1 MDENIQETKDIK
13 DEPIKEEKKDEI
25 FQKNN
30 YDIDSP
36 EQNLMTIND
45 EKKNKFEDIF
55 EKDDNNNKK
64 DEKNKKYDDE
74 FIIFPNTADEV
85 EDENKINRFSN
96 LKEIEFPLEDQIQIE
111 KQVDDNDNESEQI
124 EVIEN
129 ILNNFEKEK
138 NKSKNNFLIYKN
150 STINNKKNVF
160 KSYTVDNKKS
170 NHLLNKIKNDIA
182 LIKFE
187 QEINKMH
194 NNRTHNHKLLLTG
207 EKININIINNNLNKK
222 NINLS
227 KKNLLR
233 IEEIKRKLYSGT
245 NKSNNNTEKKTRSIS
260 NNKRIW
266 NKTIINRNKKE
277 ENYFSSSND
286 FYKNKSKQKIYDNL
300 INEINNNN
308 NNNKEILINNFNYNN
323 IYNNFYNT
331 FRNKRMYEQE
341 NDIILPVNT
350 KRRKN
355 CYKDKNITDDD
366 FYMRTEEMTK
376 SPYNNSNQF
385 FYNVFKMS
393 IKKYPFLHLLKNK
406 VNKMKK
412 SDFSEPKMEF
422 ALSKNDEEKI
432 SEPKITILD
441 KINFQKDILKN
452 EMNRIRNKL

>member
-1 MDENIQETKDIK
+1 MDENNEEIK
-13 DEPIKEEKKDEI
+13 EKKEEPTKEEKKDEI

-36 EQNLMTIND
+36 EQNLITIND

-64 DEKNKKYDDE
+64 DEKKKKYDDE
-74 FIIFPNTADEV
+74 FIIFPKTGDEF

-96 LKEIEFPLEDQIQIE
+96 LKEIELPLEDEIQIE

-129 ILNNFEKEK
+129 ILNNFEKDK
-138 NKSKNNFLIYKN
+138 NKKKNNFLIYKN
-150 STINNKKNVF
+150 NTINNKKNVF

-194 NNRTHNHKLLLTG
+194 NNRTHNHKLFLTG

-233 IEEIKRKLYSGT
+233 IEEIKRKLYSRG
-245 NKSNNNTEKKTRSIS
+245 NSSNNNTEKKTRSIS

-266 NKTIINRNKKE
+266 NKSIINRNKKE

-286 FYKNKSKQKIYDNL
+286 FYKNKSKQKIFDNL
-300 INEINNNN
+300 INEINNN
-308 NNNKEILINNFNYNN
+308 KEIQIKNFNNNN

-331 FRNKRMYEQE
+331 FRNKRIYVQE
-341 NDIILPVNT
+341 NEIILPVNT
-350 KRRKN
+350 KRKKN
-355 CYKDKNITDDD
+355 YYKDKNITDDD
-366 FYMRTEEMTK
+366 YYMRTEELTK

-412 SDFSEPKMEF
+412 SDFSEPKMKY
-422 ALSKNDEEKI
+422 ALSNNDEEKI
-432 SEPKITILD
+432 NEPKISILD
-441 KINFQKDILKN
+441 KIKFQKDILKN
-452 EMNRIRNKL
+452 EMNRIKNKL

>member
-1 MDENIQETKDIK
+1 MDENIQETKEIK

-308 NNNKEILINNFNYNN
+308 NNNKEI
-323 IYNNFYNT
+323 
-331 FRNKRMYEQE
+331 
-341 NDIILPVNT
+341 
-350 KRRKN
+350 
-355 CYKDKNITDDD
+355 
-366 FYMRTEEMTK
+366 
-376 SPYNNSNQF
+376 
-385 FYNVFKMS
+385 
-393 IKKYPFLHLLKNK
+393 
-406 VNKMKK
+406 
-412 SDFSEPKMEF
+412 
-422 ALSKNDEEKI
+422 
-432 SEPKITILD
+432 
-441 KINFQKDILKN
+441 
-452 EMNRIRNKL
+452 

>member
-1 MDENIQETKDIK
+1 MDENIQETKEIK
-13 DEPIKEEKKDEI
+13 EIEEKPIKEEKKDEI

-36 EQNLMTIND
+36 EQNLITLND
-45 EKKNKFEDIF
+45 ESKNKFEDIF
-55 EKDDNNNKK
+55 EKDDTNKK
-64 DEKNKKYDDE
+64 DEKSKKYDDE
-74 FIIFPNTADEV
+74 FIIFPKTEN

-96 LKEIEFPLEDQIQIE
+96 LKEIELPLEDKIQIE

-138 NKSKNNFLIYKN
+138 NKNNFLIYKN
-150 STINNKKNVF
+150 NTINNKKNVF
-160 KSYTVDNKKS
+160 KSYTVDNRKN

-187 QEINKMH
+187 QEINKIN
-194 NNRTHNHKLLLTG
+194 NNRTHNHRLILAG
-207 EKININIINNNLNKK
+207 EKININIINN
-222 NINLS
+222 NLS

-245 NKSNNNTEKKTRSIS
+245 NNSHNNTEKKARSIS

-266 NKTIINRNKKE
+266 NKTIINRNKNE
-277 ENYFSSSND
+277 EYYFSSSND
-286 FYKNKSKQKIYDNL
+286 FYKNKSRLKIYDNL
-300 INEINNNN
+300 INEINDK
-308 NNNKEILINNFNYNN
+308 KEIKINNFNYNK
-323 IYNNFYNT
+323 IYNNFYDT

-350 KRRKN
+350 KRQKN
-355 CYKDKNITDDD
+355 YFKDKNITDDNY
-366 FYMRTEEMTK
+366 YMRTEEMTK

-385 FYNVFKMS
+385 FYKVFKMS

-412 SDFSEPKMEF
+412 SDFSEPKMKF
-422 ALSKNDEEKI
+422 SLTKNDEEKI
-432 SEPKITILD
+432 NEPKISILD
-441 KINFQKDILKN
+441 KINFQKDILQK
-452 EMNRIRNKL
+452 EMEMDRIKNKL

>member
-1 MDENIQETKDIK
+1 MDENNEEIKEKK

-30 YDIDSP
+30 YDVDSP
-36 EQNLMTIND
+36 EQNLIIIND
-45 EKKNKFEDIF
+45 EQKNKFDDIF
-55 EKDDNNNKK
+55 EKEDNNNKK
-64 DEKNKKYDDE
+64 DEKKKKYDDE
-74 FIIFPNTADEV
+74 FIIFPKTGDEV

-111 KQVDDNDNESEQI
+111 KQVDDNESEQI

-138 NKSKNNFLIYKN
+138 NKKKNNFLIYKN
-150 STINNKKNVF
+150 NVINNKKNIV

-194 NNRTHNHKLLLTG
+194 NNRTHNHKLFLTG
-207 EKININIINNNLNKK
+207 EKLNINIINNNLDKK

-233 IEEIKRKLYSGT
+233 IEEIKRKLYSGGS
-245 NKSNNNTEKKTRSIS
+245 NSNNNTEKKTRSIS
-260 NNKRIW
+260 NNKRFW
-266 NKTIINRNKKE
+266 NKSIINRNKKE

-286 FYKNKSKQKIYDNL
+286 FYKNKSKQKIFDNL
-300 INEINNNN
+300 INEINNN
-308 NNNKEILINNFNYNN
+308 KEIEIKNFNNNN
-323 IYNNFYNT
+323 IYNNFYDT
-331 FRNKRMYEQE
+331 FRNKRMYDQE

-350 KRRKN
+350 KRKKN
-355 CYKDKNITDDD
+355 YYKDRHITDDD
-366 FYMRTEEMTK
+366 FYMRTEELIK
-376 SPYNNSNQF
+376 SPFNNSNQF

-406 VNKMKK
+406 VNKMKQ
-412 SDFSEPKMEF
+412 SDFSEPKMKYSI
-422 ALSKNDEEKI
+422 SKNDEAKINERKI
-432 SEPKITILD
+432 SILD
-441 KINFQKDILKN
+441 KINYQKDILKN
-452 EMNRIRNKL
+452 EMNRIKNKL

>member
-1 MDENIQETKDIK
+1 MDENIKEKEEK
-13 DEPIKEEKKDEI
+13 KVELEKEEKKDEL

-36 EQNLMTIND
+36 EKNLITIND
-45 EKKNKFEDIF
+45 EKKDNFEDIF

-74 FIIFPNTADEV
+74 FIIFPKSGD

-96 LKEIEFPLEDQIQIE
+96 FKEIELPLEDKIQIE
-111 KQVDDNDNESEQI
+111 KQVDDDNDNESEQI

-129 ILNNFEKEK
+129 ILNNFEKAKIK
-138 NKSKNNFLIYKN
+138 NKNN
-150 STINNKKNVF
+150 TINNKKNIF
-160 KSYTVDNKKS
+160 KSYTVDSKKN

-187 QEINKMH
+187 QEMNKIN
-194 NNRTHNHKLLLTG
+194 NNRTHNHKLILTG
-207 EKININIINNNLNKK
+207 EKININIINNIYKK
-222 NINLS
+222 NVNLS

-245 NKSNNNTEKKTRSIS
+245 NNSNNNTEKKTRSIS
-260 NNKRIW
+260 NNKRNW
-266 NKTIINRNKKE
+266 NKSIINRNKNE

-286 FYKNKSKQKIYDNL
+286 FYKNKSRLKIYDNI
-300 INEINNNN
+300 INEINDK
-308 NNNKEILINNFNYNN
+308 KEIKINNFNYNN
-323 IYNNFYNT
+323 IYNNFYET

-341 NDIILPVNT
+341 NNIILPVNT
-350 KRRKN
+350 KRQKN
-355 CYKDKNITDDD
+355 YYKDKNAPNDGY
-366 FYMRTEEMTK
+366 YMKTEELIK

-385 FYNVFKMS
+385 FYNVFTMS

-412 SDFSEPKMEF
+412 SDFSEPKLKYD
-422 ALSKNDEEKI
+422 LSKNDDEKI
-432 SEPKITILD
+432 NEPKISILD
-441 KINFQKDILKN
+441 KINFQKDILQK
-452 EMNRIRNKL
+452 EMNRIKNKL

>member
-1 MDENIQETKDIK
+1 MDENIQETKEIK
-13 DEPIKEEKKDEI
+13 EIEEKPIKEEKKDEI

-36 EQNLMTIND
+36 EQNLITLND
-45 EKKNKFEDIF
+45 ENKNKFEDIF
-55 EKDDNNNKK
+55 EKDDTNKK
-64 DEKNKKYDDE
+64 DEKSKKYDDE
-74 FIIFPNTADEV
+74 FIIFPKTEN

-96 LKEIEFPLEDQIQIE
+96 LKEIELPLEDKIQIE

-138 NKSKNNFLIYKN
+138 NKNNFLIYKN
-150 STINNKKNVF
+150 NTINNKKNVF
-160 KSYTVDNKKS
+160 KSYTVDNRKN

-187 QEINKMH
+187 QEINKMN
-194 NNRTHNHKLLLTG
+194 NNRTHNHRLILAG
-207 EKININIINNNLNKK
+207 EKININIINN
-222 NINLS
+222 NLS

-245 NKSNNNTEKKTRSIS
+245 NNSDNNTEKKARSIS

-266 NKTIINRNKKE
+266 NKTIINRNKNE
-277 ENYFSSSND
+277 EYYFSSSND
-286 FYKNKSKQKIYDNL
+286 FYKNKSRLKIYDNL
-300 INEINNNN
+300 INEINDK
-308 NNNKEILINNFNYNN
+308 KEIKINNFNYNK
-323 IYNNFYNT
+323 IYNNFYDT

-350 KRRKN
+350 KRQKN
-355 CYKDKNITDDD
+355 YFKDKNITDDNY
-366 FYMRTEEMTK
+366 YMRTEEMTK

-412 SDFSEPKMEF
+412 SDFSEPKMKF
-422 ALSKNDEEKI
+422 SLTKNDEEKI
-432 SEPKITILD
+432 NEPKISILD
-441 KINFQKDILKN
+441 KINFQKDILQK
-452 EMNRIRNKL
+452 EMDRIKNKL